1 MFELHT
7 DWPLVKAGLFTT
19 LSPSHTNVSAPPSP
33 VLRSLKSHGTSISH
47 STLKYKHQINPA
59 FPTNIIL
66 KVKDL

>member
-33 VLRSLKSHGTSISH
+33 VLIKITW
-47 STLKYKHQINPA
+47 
-59 FPTNIIL
+59 NIHIPL
-66 KVKDL
+66 YFEV